1 MSNESESEQT
11 KDTQREWIHENRR
24 LRDKLRAIREA
35 LWHHC
40 LLDESEN
47 QLMMRAYPNGPTTVP
62 AFLVNAQLI
71 DEIHQMTHIDT
82 ERVVLNQYPKPLN

>member
-1 MSNESESEQT
+1 
-11 KDTQREWIHENRR
+11 
-24 LRDKLRAIREA
+24 LRAIREA